1 MKKYRS
7 IQFYKTYFEDFFET
21 LSPKVRDKFIWTFQL
36 IEEVDKVPKTYLKH
50 IKNDL
55 YEVRVKFG
63 SNIFR
68 AFAFFDGNK
77 LIIIINGYQKK
88 TQKAPK
94 NEILKALKI
103 KKQYD
108 DENTKN

>member
-1 MKKYRS
+1 MIKYRS
-7 IQFYKTYFEDFFET
+7 IQFYKSYFEDFFET
-21 LSPKVRDKFIWTFQL
+21 LSPKVQDKFIWTFDL
-36 IEEVDKVPKTYLKH
+36 IEEIDKVPKTYLKH
-50 IKNDL
+50 IRNDL

-68 AFAFFDGNK
+68 VFVFFDGNK

-94 NEILKALKI
+94 KEIERALKI
-103 KKQYD
+103 KKEYD
-108 DENTKN
+108 DENKKS

>member
-1 MKKYRS
+1 VKKFRS
-7 IQFYKTYFEDFFET
+7 VQFYKCYFEDFFET
-21 LSPKVRDKFIWTFQL
+21 LSPKVRDKFIWTFDL
-36 IEEVDKVPKTYLKH
+36 IEEIDKVPKTYLKH
-50 IKNDL
+50 LEKDL

-68 AFAFFDGNK
+68 VFAFFDGNK

-94 NEILKALKI
+94 NEIKRALKI
-103 KKQYD
+103 KKEYE
-108 DENTKN
+108 DENKK